1 MTPTLSAM
9 KMPSKSFSKVSS
21 TSRKSKLQ
29 QEVDQVP
36 VKNPKFNC
44 YRTSIL
50 ERPSHYNS
58 TLMVAEGGQEIA
70 NPEEV
75 ELTERVPEAAGAKKS
90 NIAPVQADQKNAA
103 DLDTEKKGYM
113 LKEQEFYKALRFVQ
127 NYYLEI
133 CICLMKLGKFFFF
146 LTAIYA
152 LVCMFWFG
160 CGVGECQNTLICC
173 VHYIKLIQGLTVYSS
188 YSHNIQEKQPTHPI
202 GTINAFIT
210 ILIYYV
216 LLYVYK
222 DLLVED
228 ENLIHFISIYLVIDA
243 FLIVV
248 SFFAV
253 RKVKIE
259 CEKLINNKK
268 FKEYS

>member
-1 MTPTLSAM
+1 
-9 KMPSKSFSKVSS
+9 
-21 TSRKSKLQ
+21 
-29 QEVDQVP
+29 
-36 VKNPKFNC
+36 
-44 YRTSIL
+44 
-50 ERPSHYNS
+50 
-58 TLMVAEGGQEIA
+58 
-70 NPEEV
+70 
-75 ELTERVPEAAGAKKS
+75 
-90 NIAPVQADQKNAA
+90 
-103 DLDTEKKGYM
+103 
-113 LKEQEFYKALRFVQ
+113 
-127 NYYLEI
+127 
-133 CICLMKLGKFFFF
+133 MKLGKFFFF

-160 CGVGECQNTLICC
+160 CGVGDCQNHLICC
-173 VHYIKLIQGLTVYSS
+173 VHYIKLIQGLQVYSS

-210 ILIYYV
+210 VGIYYV

-222 DLLVED
+222 DMLVED

-259 CEKLINNKK
+259 CQKLIHNKK
-268 FKEYS
+268 FKEYSQEAELALQDVLYLPVDIESDDEDAEM